1 MRVLAMLDRH
11 PYLPNASSS
20 MEEMLKIVGCSS
32 VEDLFSD
39 VPSAGFDAG
48 LPAGPMDEASLGR
61 AVCKELSRNAILAG
75 RCFTGGGPWFHHVPS
90 VIRHIVSRG
99 EFLTAYTP
107 YQAEV
112 SQGTLQAL
120 FEFQSFVCELYGM
133 DVANA
138 SMYDLA
144 TAIGEAGLLCARVT
158 GRRRFMVPA
167 SLPRARLAVIRN
179 YLVPQGIS
187 LEAVPYS
194 PEDGTVDRD
203 AFRRQLAEGAGIA
216 GAYIE
221 SPTFFGTLER
231 DIGGFADAVHD
242 AGGLAVVG
250 ADPLSLGALKS
261 PGEMGADVAVG
272 DGQPLG
278 IPPGFGG
285 NTLGIM
291 ACRGEQRIVRQMPGR
306 IVGMTT
312 EKGVGGGGRT
322 GYVLALGTRE
332 QHIRRERATSNICS
346 NETLLAISA
355 AIYMALMGR
364 AGLEGVSKAILSRTR
379 YAEDRLR
386 SAGLEPLFG
395 GIKFRE
401 LAVKAGDPEAVN
413 RGLARR
419 GYSGGR
425 RLSVDFSSLEKGLL
439 FAFTEA
445 CSREELDGFLEALS
459 GATGEKA

>member
-1 MRVLAMLDRH
+1 MLDRH

-20 MEEMLKIVGCSS
+20 MEEMLKIVGCSR

-61 AVCKELSRNAILAG
+61 AVCKELSRNAVLAG
-75 RCFTGGGPWFHHVPS
+75 RCFTGGGPWFHHIPS

-158 GRRRFMVPA
+158 GRRRFLVPA
-167 SLPRARLAVIRN
+167 SLPRARQSVIRN

-187 LEAVPYS
+187 IEAVPYS

-231 DIGGFADAVHD
+231 DIRGFADAVHD

-250 ADPLSLGALKS
+250 ADPLSLGALKP

-278 IPPGFGG
+278 IPPGLGG

-291 ACRGEQRIVRQMPGR
+291 ACRGEQRIIRQMPGR
-306 IVGMTT
+306 IVGMAS
-312 EKGVGGGGRT
+312 EKGAGGRGRT

-346 NETLLAISA
+346 NQTLLAISA

-364 AGLEGVSKAILSRTR
+364 AGLEGVSNAILSRTR

-386 SAGLEPLFG
+386 AAGVEPLFG

-401 LAVKAGDPEAVN
+401 LAVKAGDPDAVN
-413 RGLARR
+413 RGLAKR

-425 RLSVDFSSLEKGLL
+425 RVRGGFPPVEGGLL

-445 CSREELDGFLEALS
+445 CSREELDEFIEALS
-459 GATGEKA
+459 EAAGERA